1 MTQPLLSVRNV
12 RISYGD
18 TTIIEGLNLDAGPG
32 EVVAV
37 TGSNGAGKSTLLR
50 GLAGFQPM
58 TFSSFE
64 IDGQPGDPESDL
76 HREVTYAVMDEWMWL
91 RGMTVRD
98 HFEVFHE
105 ESSLCDPEQALTEFG
120 VLDLADRLPHSL
132 SSGQLRRVTL
142 ASLLVRPWR
151 VLFIDEP
158 EQRLDAEY
166 QGILAGIFDRYLGD
180 RAAIIATHASPLLG
194 SAVTQVLHL
203 DGSPSPRARKVR

>member
-1 MTQPLLSVRNV
+1 MAAT
-12 RISYGD
+12 
-18 TTIIEGLNLDAGPG
+18 GPN
-32 EVVAV
+32 
-37 TGSNGAGKSTLLR
+37 GSGKSTLLR

-58 TFSSFE
+58 ECSSFT
-64 IDGQPGDPESDL
+64 ISGQPAAPDSNL
-76 HREVTYAVMDEWMWL
+76 HRDVTYAVMDEWMWL

-142 ASLLVRPWR
+142 ASLLGRPWR

-166 QGILAGIFDRYLGD
+166 QGILAAIFDRYLGD
-180 RAAIIATHASPLLG
+180 RAAIIATHAAPLLG
-194 SAVTQVLHL
+194 SGVTQGLHL
-203 DGSPSPRARKVR
+203 DDSPSPHAPTVP

>member
-1 MTQPLLSVRNV
+1 MASLLSVRNI
-12 RISYGD
+12 RIGYGD
-18 TTIIEGLNLDAGPG
+18 TVIIDGLNLDAGPG

-58 TFSSFE
+58 ECSSFT
-64 IDGQPGDPESDL
+64 INGAPATPETDM

-105 ESSLCDPEQALTEFG
+105 ADSLCDPEQALTEFG
-120 VLDLADRLPHSL
+120 VLNLADRMPHSL

-142 ASLLVRPWR
+142 ASLLVRPWHI
-151 VLFIDEP
+151 LFIDEP
-158 EQRLDAEY
+158 EQRLDEEY
-166 QGILAGIFDRYLGD
+166 QGILAGILNRYLGE
-180 RAAIIATHASPLLG
+180 RTAIIATHAAPLLG

-203 DGSPSPRARKVR
+203 DGSPAPRARKVR

>member
-1 MTQPLLSVRNV
+1 MAEYFIAENLYYHVADRSVIRDV
-12 RISYGD
+12 SLTLTKGELVALI
-18 TTIIEGLNLDAGPG
+18 GP
-32 EVVAV
+32 
-37 TGSNGAGKSTLLR
+37 NGAGKSTLLR

-58 TFSSFE
+58 ECSSFE
-64 IDGQPGDPESDL
+64 IDGQPGEPDTNL

-120 VLDLADRLPHSL
+120 VLNLADRMPHSL

-151 VLFIDEP
+151 ILFIDEP
-158 EQRLDAEY
+158 EQRLDEEY
-166 QGILAGIFDRYLGD
+166 QGILAGILERYLGD
-180 RAAIIATHASPLLG
+180 RAAIIATHAAPLLG
-194 SAVTQVLHL
+194 SVVTQVLHL
-203 DGSPSPRARKVR
+203 DGSPSPHARTVR

>member
-1 MTQPLLSVRNV
+1 MVAPLLSVRNV
-12 RISYGD
+12 RVGYGPI
-18 TTIIEGLNLDAGPG
+18 TVIKGLDLDLAPG

-37 TGSNGAGKSTLLR
+37 TGSNGSGKSTLLR

-58 TFSSFE
+58 ECSSFT
-64 IDGQPGDPESDL
+64 ISGQPAAPDSDL
-76 HREVTYAVMDEWMWL
+76 HRDVTYAVMDEWMWL

-120 VLDLADRLPHSL
+120 VLNLADRMPHSL

-151 VLFIDEP
+151 ILFIDEP
-158 EQRLDAEY
+158 EQRLDEEY
-166 QGILAGIFDRYLGD
+166 NKHQKHKNAG
-180 RAAIIATHASPLLG
+180 
-194 SAVTQVLHL
+194 
-203 DGSPSPRARKVR
+203 